1 MAKGYVSNRKEQRKK
16 ELGLQS
22 STKKE
27 NELKIENTQSKQSNN
42 DRNYVSSN
50 KTDFSNKSDFNQKSK
65 SFSKQNNVKNFQSNR
80 NKEKVLVKI
89 SNLPIDCIDE
99 ELKDQIHEWGE
110 IDNIS
115 IKRYPDKI
123 DGRVENVCAYIN
135 FYRYDHAEYFVEA
148 LDGTA
153 FGMVIINVEILD
165 SKS

>member
-89 SNLPIDCIDE
+89 SNDE